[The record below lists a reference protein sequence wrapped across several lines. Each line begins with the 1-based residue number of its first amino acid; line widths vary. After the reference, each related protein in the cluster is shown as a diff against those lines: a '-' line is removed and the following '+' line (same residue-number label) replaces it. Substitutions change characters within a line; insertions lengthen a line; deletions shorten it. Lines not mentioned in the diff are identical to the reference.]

1 LPDGFDNGPDA
12 FVDTT
17 AIMSNLDLIITS
29 DTSVAHLAGALGRP
43 TWIALKHVPDW
54 RWLLDR
60 EDSPWYPTA
69 RLFRQNTAGDWTFVF
84 SAIEQELRPLLGLD
98 NTQAP
103 MKEASPNLEAA
114 EEAVPDRRPLME
126 SANLRLKRCKHGAMM
141 FYANDEY
148 IGRSLDLYGEFS
160 QGEME
165 LFNGYLRPGM
175 TVIDVGANIGVH
187 TVYFANAVGPS
198 GHVIAFE
205 PQHVLYQMLCG
216 NVALNGHYNVV
227 ALNAGLGAQPGTILV
242 PRVDYARPGNFGGL
256 SLGKW
261 EKGDEVPLRT
271 LDSYGL
277 EACHLIKIDVEGMEL
292 AVLEGASSVLDEHQ
306 PLLYVEND
314 RAEKSKALIA
324 WLLNRDYR
332 LYWHM
337 PRMFNAKNYFGETQN
352 VFGNIIS
359 INMLCI
365 PGTSDA
371 SVNGLREITSPEDQ
385 WRTAA
390 KSRD

>member
-1 LPDGFDNGPDA
+1 
-12 FVDTT
+12 
-17 AIMSNLDLIITS
+17 MSNLDLIITS
-29 DTSVAHLAGALGRP
+29 DTSIAHLAGALGCP
-43 TWIALKHVPDW
+43 TWIALKHVADW

-60 EDSPWYPTA
+60 DDSPWYPTA
-69 RLFRQNTAGDWTFVF
+69 RLFRQKTAGNWRSVF
-84 SAIEQELRPLLGLD
+84 SAMEQELRAKLGLGHI
-98 NTQAP
+98 QRP
-103 MKEASPNLEAA
+103 IGEVGASLDAAQEAA
-114 EEAVPDRRPLME
+114 AADRRPLLE

-160 QGEME
+160 EGEME
-165 LFNGYLRPGM
+165 LFNDFLRPGM
-175 TVIDVGANIGVH
+175 TVVDVGANIGVH
-187 TVYFANAVGPS
+187 TVYFALNVGPS
-198 GHVIAFE
+198 GHVLAFE

-227 ALNAGLGAQPGTILV
+227 ALNAGLGAQSGTILV
-242 PRVDYARPGNFGGL
+242 PRVDYASGGNFGGL

-292 AVLEGASSVLDEHQ
+292 AVLEGAVTVLDEHR
-306 PLLYVEND
+306 PFLYVEND
-314 RAEKSKALIA
+314 REQNSKALIA

-337 PRMFNAKNYFGETQN
+337 PRMFNAKNYFAESQN
-352 VFGNIIS
+352 VFGNIVS

-371 SVNGLREITSPEDQ
+371 FVDGLREITSPEDH
-385 WRTAA
+385 WRTAL